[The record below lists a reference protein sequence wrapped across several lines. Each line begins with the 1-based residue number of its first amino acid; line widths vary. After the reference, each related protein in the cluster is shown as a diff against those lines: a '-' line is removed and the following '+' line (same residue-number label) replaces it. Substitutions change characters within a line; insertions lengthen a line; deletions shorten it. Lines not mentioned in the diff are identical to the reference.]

1 MARNRTRQAN
11 GTAWHCKFD
20 DCWYA
25 TIEGKRTNLRDEIGN
40 PIKGKDY
47 RQQAE
52 LAVARVKLHIEP
64 AGVPGDVLVATV
76 CSAYLDHLRATACQE
91 YHELASR
98 TMNDFC
104 SYCGALGAMDLKKKH
119 VRDWVAKH
127 PTWKSDN
134 TKRDYMAMVIAAFN
148 YAVKEEEILDA
159 SPISGLKKPAGS
171 LLVSRTSRK
180 TKSRKL
186 STSAI
191 ELRRRRL

>member
-98 TMNDFC
+98 TMNL
-104 SYCGALGAMDLKKKH
+104 SLAERPVWMPVRQTKAPPWLNSASPLARAIWYNALVVKFQYSLPDLAMPCVFSPWRLTLAPIC
-119 VRDWVAKH
+119 VTEISQETRTGWPAG
-127 PTWKSDN
+127 TG
-134 TKRDYMAMVIAAFN
+134 AAFC
-148 YAVKEEEILDA
+148 
-159 SPISGLKKPAGS
+159 
-171 LLVSRTSRK
+171 
-180 TKSRKL
+180 
-186 STSAI
+186 
-191 ELRRRRL
+191 